1 MYAVSKQKLI
11 NVYFRNLIKHFKGEI
26 NMYQMTHLC
35 LFLNRTLHKPQLTQY
50 KSVIQLTQIQ
60 KQN

>member
-1 MYAVSKQKLI
+1 MYAVSKLKLI

-26 NMYQMTHLC
+26 NMYQMTYLY
-35 LFLNRTLHKPQLTQY
+35 LLLNRTLHMPRLPQY
-50 KSVIQLTQIQ
+50 KSVIQLAQLQ